1 MDPTALSSPS
11 ERTPTSWTYQQPY
24 KNTELSQYHYYML
37 LLTTHS
43 LARWFHH
50 PYR

>member
-1 MDPTALSSPS
+1 MDPTALSTPS
-11 ERTPTSWTYQQPY
+11 ELMTTSWTYRQPY
-24 KNTELSQYHYYML
+24 KNTELSRYHSYML
-37 LLTTHS
+37 PLMTRS